1 MFRRIVLGAE
11 RVGGIGSDPLGT
23 QQGVSRVS
31 EEGNATVEDD
41 EIHPLDRDY
50 SVPVPP
56 MPRRLVFRDARA
68 IYLGVIGFVFG
79 GLVLLVGIAA
89 SQFGDAN
96 RTMEGIAGS
105 AHRMGMWSILAGGV
119 SLMHGMRTRANKHVR
134 KRRSDV
140 LAFVMQA
147 KDNDEAY
154 TIRDW
159 RHALADRDEL
169 VCSDL
174 CADLLRPE
182 LEDVYLVVGDD
193 VLAVLRWDSEQ
204 GGIIRVRV
212 RRRDVSHMGHRC
224 WELLHFLDAKLVEVK

>member
-1 MFRRIVLGAE
+1 M
-11 RVGGIGSDPLGT
+11 
-23 QQGVSRVS
+23 S
-31 EEGNATVEDD
+31 EDGMATVEDD

-56 MPRRLVFRDARA
+56 TPRRFVFRDARA

-89 SQFGDAN
+89 SQFGDTN

-105 AHRMGMWSILAGGV
+105 AHRIGMWSILAGGV
-119 SLMHGMRTRANKHVR
+119 FLMHGMRTRANKQVR
-134 KRRSDV
+134 KRSSDV
-140 LAFVMQA
+140 LVFVLQP
-147 KDNDEAY
+147 KGNDDAY

-169 VCSDL
+169 VCNGSDSL
-174 CADLLRPE
+174 HPE
-182 LEDVYLVVGDD
+182 LEDVYLMIGD
-193 VLAVLRWDSEQ
+193 VFLAVLRWEPEQ

-212 RRRDVSHMGHRC
+212 RRGDVSRMGQRC
-224 WELLHFLDAKLVEVK
+224 WELLHFLDAQLVEVK